1 MKKILHA
8 ILQAIVK
15 FCAKGLIIGKKMQ
28 NSGLVL
34 YYEIDQFLGFL
45 FQREIAYEPVLQQKL
60 TAYIAEGSL
69 IFDVGANIGQY
80 ALWFS
85 TLVPKGKVV
94 CFEPDKKNYAFLSF
108 NVFRNELNNVFLN
121 ELGLGESISKET
133 FYRDT
138 KTGGGVVVHWAKNLW
153 VTLLKEQRN
162 KFLSLRW
169 IFKSKNTALQ
179 IL

>member
-138 KTGGGVVVHWAKNLW
+138 KTGG
-153 VTLLKEQRN
+153 
-162 KFLSLRW
+162 
-169 IFKSKNTALQ
+169 AL
-179 IL
+179 